1 MKKECNNRGDK
12 TGILLFILES
22 CFNQEAMQIVSNNIL
37 PALSLELVGQL
48 TNMMK
53 V

>member
-1 MKKECNNRGDK
+1 MKKEGNNRGDK

-22 CFNQEAMQIVSNNIL
+22 SGKLI
-37 PALSLELVGQL
+37 QL
-48 TNMMK
+48 FQWLLLRHAQP